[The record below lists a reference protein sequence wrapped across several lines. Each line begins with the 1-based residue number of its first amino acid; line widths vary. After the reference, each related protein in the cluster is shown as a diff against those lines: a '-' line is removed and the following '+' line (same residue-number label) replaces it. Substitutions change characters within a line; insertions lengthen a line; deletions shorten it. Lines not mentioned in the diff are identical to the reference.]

1 MGRLFTLRDEDF
13 HAWTQEQAT
22 ALRQAAESRINL
34 PVDWEHLAE
43 EVEEMG
49 GQLRTEIVSALARI
63 IEHLLN
69 LEHSNAADPRR
80 GWVNSVLEH
89 RDRIALLLEDS
100 PSLQRHMDDLLVRGW
115 KHGHKYAL
123 RGLARDGIG
132 DKQLPELCPYRLD
145 EVLDDGWWPENRHGL
160 PPVEAIS

>member
-34 PVDWEHLAE
+34 PVDWENLAE

-49 GQLRTEIVSALARI
+49 GQLRTEIISALTWI
-63 IEHLLN
+63 IEHLLK
-69 LEHSNAADPRR
+69 LEHSDTADPRR

-100 PSLQRHMDDLLVRGW
+100 PSLRRHMDDPLVRGGE
-115 KHGHKYAL
+115 HGRKYA
-123 RGLARDGIG
+123 LARDGIG

-145 EVLDDGWWPENRHGL
+145 EALDDGWWPENRHGL